1 MRFFKPGQQVIDAI
15 TQRVKTDRAVIAE
28 HQHRFER
35 EKEKS
40 ALALIRELEE
50 HIDRL
55 ERILRHM
62 DPEQSYEI
70 TEQELLDFG
79 FE

>member
-1 MRFFKPGQQVIDAI
+1 MRFIKSGQQVIDAI
-15 TQRVKTDRAVIAE
+15 TQRVEADRAVIAE

-50 HIDRL
+50 HIERL
-55 ERILRHM
+55 ERILRHTA
-62 DPEQSYEI
+62 PKQSYEV
-70 TEQELLDFG
+70 TEQDLADFG